1 MARSI
6 PSRFG
11 GLDDEGKLKR
21 MPRGYAEDHP
31 AAKWLR
37 FQSFTSGRTLTD
49 KQVTS
54 PSLATFLA
62 REYEALL
69 PLVRWLNG
77 ALGFKP
83 ASSR

>member
-1 MARSI
+1 MSETFR
-6 PSRFG
+6 
-11 GLDDEGKLKR
+11 LL
-21 MPRGYAEDHP
+21 YAEDDP

-49 KQVTS
+49 AQVTS
-54 PSLATFLA
+54 ATLSSFLA
-62 REYEALL
+62 GEYDALL

>member
-1 MARSI
+1 
-6 PSRFG
+6 
-11 GLDDEGKLKR
+11 
-21 MPRGYAEDHP
+21 
-31 AAKWLR
+31 
-37 FQSFTSGRTLTD
+37 
-49 KQVTS
+49 VTS
-54 PSLATFLA
+54 ASLSSFLA